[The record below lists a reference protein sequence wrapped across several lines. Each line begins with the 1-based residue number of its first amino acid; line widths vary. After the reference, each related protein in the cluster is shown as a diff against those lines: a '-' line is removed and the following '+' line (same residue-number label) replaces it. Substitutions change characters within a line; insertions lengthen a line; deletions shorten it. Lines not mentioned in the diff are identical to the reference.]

1 MVADDPHRVVV
12 LALDGVMT
20 FELGIPSRIFG
31 SAKDQAGR
39 PMYEVAIC
47 SVDGGPVT
55 TEACLT
61 VQPASGPAVLATADT
76 VVIPPTQLLGPIRT
90 GGPLPEQ
97 LSEAL
102 AMIRP
107 QARLVS
113 LCTAA
118 YVLAAAGLLD
128 GRPATTHWSEV
139 ENLQQVFPRVRVDP
153 KVLFVDDGDVLTSAG
168 VAAAVDLCLHIVRR
182 DHGTAVVNQVAR
194 QCVVSPWRDG
204 GQAQFI
210 ERPVPEPAQASTGA
224 TRMWAVENLRE
235 PLSLQQ
241 LASHA
246 NMSLRTFTRRFR
258 EELGMAPLRWLTVQ
272 RVRMAQE
279 LLEST
284 DLPID
289 VVAHQA
295 GFATGNSLRQHMR
308 ATLGVSPSTYRRT
321 FGQERNPMTA
331 RPALGHR

>member
-1 MVADDPHRVVV
+1 MVAGDPHRVAV
-12 LALDGVMT
+12 LALDGVLT

-31 SAKDQAGR
+31 SAKDKAGQ
-39 PMYEVAIC
+39 PLYEVAIC

-55 TEACLT
+55 SEAQLT
-61 VQPASGPAVLATADT
+61 LQPASGPVVLTTAGT
-76 VVIPPTQLLGPIRT
+76 VVIPPTQLLGPIRA

-97 LSEAL
+97 LSVAL

-107 QARLVS
+107 QTRIVS
-113 LCTAA
+113 FCTAA
-118 YVLAAAGLLD
+118 YVLAAAGRLD
-128 GRPATTHWSEV
+128 GRAATTHWSEV
-139 ENLQQVFPRVRVDP
+139 ENFQQVFPQVRVDP

-168 VAAAVDLCLHIVRR
+168 VAAAVDLCLHIVRS
-182 DHGTAVVNQVAR
+182 DHGSLVVNQVAR

-210 ERPVPEPAQASTGA
+210 ERPVPEPARASTGE
-224 TRMWAVENLRE
+224 TRLWAVENLQK

-246 NMSLRTFTRRFR
+246 NMSLRTFTRKFR
-258 EELGMAPLRWLTVQ
+258 EELGIAPLRWLTVQ

-279 LLEST
+279 LLETT

-289 VVAHQA
+289 VVAHQV

-308 ATLGVSPSTYRRT
+308 ATLGVSPSSYRRT
-321 FGQERNPMTA
+321 FRQERDSTTA
-331 RPALGHR
+331 GSP